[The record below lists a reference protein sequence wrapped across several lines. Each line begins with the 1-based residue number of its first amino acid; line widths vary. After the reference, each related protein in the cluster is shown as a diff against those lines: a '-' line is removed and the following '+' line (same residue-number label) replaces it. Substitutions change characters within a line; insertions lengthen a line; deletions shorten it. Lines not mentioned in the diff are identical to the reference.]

1 MTRSPRRLLSSF
13 LITTVGGL
21 IVVAGLTLL
30 ATDRIIAAFALED
43 GEVHN
48 KMMARAV
55 SNALE
60 PDLRAWLAEADLDSA
75 TPPREEP
82 GYQALEQGVARVT
95 RDLPTL
101 KVELYRPDGT
111 AIFSTGP
118 EPLGGVEGPENAAF
132 RQAAGGLAYSAV
144 EFGEDFVGADGEVFF
159 RDAVASYLP
168 LSYGGEVIGIFE
180 IYSDY
185 ALVLA
190 LANAYFPQVAALVL
204 GACLLLY
211 LSVLLFVWRAQR
223 SLSAARDELATA
235 RSRADAANLAKSR
248 FLANMSHEL
257 RTPLNAILGFSEVL
271 AGENFGPIGAP
282 KYREYA
288 SDILL
293 SGQHL
298 RSLIDDVL
306 DMAKIEAGGVEVD
319 PETFDLG
326 TLTADVGRIIQGR
339 TANAGQHFVVDLPD
353 QPVWIES
360 DPRLVRQVLLN
371 LLSNATKFTPVGGEV
386 RLALRHGER
395 NVCLSVADTGI
406 GMSAEELATACQPFG
421 QTDRGKA
428 QGHAGTGLG
437 LAICQ
442 SLVTLLGGELAIDST
457 PEHGTEVRF
466 QLPLQPA
473 AAAKPTADDAPAAP
487 VKLQQRDR
495 ASAA

>member
-257 RTPLNAILGFSEVL
+257 RTPLNAVLGFSEVL
-271 AGENFGPIGAP
+271 AG
-282 KYREYA
+282 
-288 SDILL
+288 
-293 SGQHL
+293 
-298 RSLIDDVL
+298 V
-306 DMAKIEAGGVEVD
+306 
-319 PETFDLG
+319 
-326 TLTADVGRIIQGR
+326 
-339 TANAGQHFVVDLPD
+339 
-353 QPVWIES
+353 
-360 DPRLVRQVLLN
+360 
-371 LLSNATKFTPVGGEV
+371 
-386 RLALRHGER
+386 
-395 NVCLSVADTGI
+395 
-406 GMSAEELATACQPFG
+406 
-421 QTDRGKA
+421 
-428 QGHAGTGLG
+428 
-437 LAICQ
+437 
-442 SLVTLLGGELAIDST
+442 
-457 PEHGTEVRF
+457 
-466 QLPLQPA
+466 
-473 AAAKPTADDAPAAP
+473 
-487 VKLQQRDR
+487 
-495 ASAA
+495 